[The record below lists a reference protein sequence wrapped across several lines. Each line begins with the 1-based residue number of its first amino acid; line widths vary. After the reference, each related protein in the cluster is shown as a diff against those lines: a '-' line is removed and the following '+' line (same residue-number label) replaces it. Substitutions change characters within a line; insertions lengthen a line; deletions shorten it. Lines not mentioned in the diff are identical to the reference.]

1 MSRGRSDDWFNAG
14 VKRMI
19 EAKSGSIAGSAYR
32 CNRWLITKW
41 CVCNLGRL
49 LPACGLYAAL
59 MGCVVVYLFGSS
71 RLMMIDPMNASPLTT
86 VTPVTPSAAMGS
98 RRLVML
104 ALMLTCTVG
113 LLRFLFRVARIQN
126 LVDKTPFSAIVYSI
140 MGVDVMMANI

>member
-1 MSRGRSDDWFNAG
+1 
-14 VKRMI
+14 
-19 EAKSGSIAGSAYR
+19 
-32 CNRWLITKW
+32 
-41 CVCNLGRL
+41 
-49 LPACGLYAAL
+49 
-59 MGCVVVYLFGSS
+59 
-71 RLMMIDPMNASPLTT
+71 MMIDPMNASPLTT